1 MQDESRR
8 NLARELHDTTGQ
20 NLAALKLNLSR
31 LSRRQLPPELG
42 DIVPDSLALAEKI
55 LSEVR
60 TLAYLLH
67 PPLLDELGLACA
79 LQAYIQGFSERSG
92 IRVHPELQQDLG
104 RLAPD
109 LETTIFRIIQEGLT
123 NVHRHSG
130 AKQCWVSLHKT
141 LDTVTLEVRD
151 DGIGLRPQSL
161 QLLKTG
167 AGLLGVGLSGM
178 QERVRQ
184 LGGSLEIE
192 SEGGGCIIRATFSL
206 TRR

>member
-1 MQDESRR
+1 MRIAS
-8 NLARELHDTTGQ
+8 LH
-20 NLAALKLNLSR
+20 SR
-31 LSRRQLPPELG
+31 LQRAFGNPC
-42 DIVPDSLALAEKI
+42 
-55 LSEVR
+55 
-60 TLAYLLH
+60 
-67 PPLLDELGLACA
+67 ACGTSA
-79 LQAYIQGFSERSG
+79 GPG
-92 IRVHPELQQDLG
+92 T
-104 RLAPD
+104 D